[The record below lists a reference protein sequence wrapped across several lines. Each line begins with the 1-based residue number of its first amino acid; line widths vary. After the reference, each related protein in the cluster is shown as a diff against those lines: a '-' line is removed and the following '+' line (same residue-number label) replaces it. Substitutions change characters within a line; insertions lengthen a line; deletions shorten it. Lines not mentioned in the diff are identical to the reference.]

1 VIARRIFR
9 LGGAVV
15 LVASGIYFFVYL
27 WRWEWNRAV
36 VAGILFLAAEVGLSA
51 AVVLD
56 RLRNLSFIASG
67 GTPDPQVLARL
78 KETAPPARNF
88 FAWLSPR
95 QGHAGVFVPVL
106 LGMGV
111 VASALAAVI
120 ERLARSTAKPVME
133 RGLAARLGPLSWP
146 ATGLA
151 EPHADPTAILSRP
164 VRR

>member
-1 VIARRIFR
+1 MIARRIFR
-9 LGGAVV
+9 LGGTVV

-51 AVVLD
+51 AVILD
-56 RLRNLSFIASG
+56 RIRNLSFASG
-67 GTPDPQVLARL
+67 GGADPQVLARL

-95 QGHAGVFVPVL
+95 QGHVGVFVPVL

-111 VASALAAVI
+111 VASALAAVV

-146 ATGLA
+146 STGLVR
-151 EPHADPTAILSRP
+151 PHADPTAILSRP

>member
-1 VIARRIFR
+1 MIARQIGR
-9 LGGAVV
+9 LGGLAV
-15 LVASGIYFFVYL
+15 LLASGLYFLVYL

-51 AVVLD
+51 AVILD
-56 RLRNLSFIASG
+56 RLRNLSFTG
-67 GTPDPQVLARL
+67 GKPDPQVLARL
-78 KETAPPARNF
+78 QETAPPARNF

-111 VASALAAVI
+111 VASALAAVV

-133 RGLAARLGPLSWP
+133 RGLASRLGPLSWP
-146 ATGLA
+146 AAGLA
-151 EPHADPTAILSRP
+151 RPHADPTALLSRP

>member
-1 VIARRIFR
+1 MIARRIFR
-9 LGGAVV
+9 LGGTVV

-51 AVVLD
+51 AVILD
-56 RLRNLSFIASG
+56 RLRNLSRGA
-67 GTPDPQVLARL
+67 PDPQVLSRL

-111 VASALAAVI
+111 VASALAAVV
-120 ERLARSTAKPVME
+120 ERIARSTAKPVME

-146 ATGLA
+146 STGLA
-151 EPHADPTAILSRP
+151 QPHVDPTAILSRP

>member
-1 VIARRIFR
+1 MIARRIFR
-9 LGGAVV
+9 LGGTVV

-51 AVVLD
+51 ATILD
-56 RLRNLSFIASG
+56 RLRGLSFAASR
-67 GTPDPQVLARL
+67 GTSDPQVLARL
-78 KETAPPARNF
+78 HETAPPPRNY

-95 QGHAGVFVPVL
+95 EGHTSVFVPVL

-111 VASALAAVI
+111 VASALAAIV
-120 ERLARSTAKPVME
+120 ERLARATAKPVME
-133 RGLAARLGPLSWP
+133 RDLAARLGPVSWP
-146 ATGLA
+146 TTGLVR
-151 EPHADPTAILSRP
+151 PHVDPTAVLSRP

>member
-1 VIARRIFR
+1 MIARRIFR

-15 LVASGIYFFVYL
+15 LVASGFYFFVYL

-51 AVVLD
+51 AVILD
-56 RLRNLSFIASG
+56 RVRNLSFTAPRG
-67 GTPDPQVLARL
+67 PADPQVLARL
-78 KETAPPARNF
+78 QETAPPARNF

-111 VASALAAVI
+111 VASALAAVV

-133 RGLAARLGPLSWP
+133 RGLASRLGPLSWP
-146 ATGLA
+146 AAGLSR
-151 EPHADPTAILSRP
+151 PHADPTAILSRP

>member
-1 VIARRIFR
+1 MIARRIFR
-9 LGGAVV
+9 LGGMVV
-15 LVASGIYFFVYL
+15 LVASGLDFFIFL
-27 WRWEWNRAV
+27 WRWEWNRAM
-36 VAGILFLAAEVGLSA
+36 VAGVLFLAAEVGLSA
-51 AVVLD
+51 AVILD
-56 RLRNLSFIASG
+56 RLRNLSLTG
-67 GTPDPQVLARL
+67 GKADPQVLTRL
-78 KETAPPARNF
+78 QETAPPSRNF

-111 VASALAAVI
+111 VASALAAVV

-146 ATGLA
+146 STGLSQ
-151 EPHADPTAILSRP
+151 PHADPTVILSRP

>member
-15 LVASGIYFFVYL
+15 LLASGLYFFIYL

-56 RLRNLSFIASG
+56 RIRNLSFAASG
-67 GTPDPQVLARL
+67 GADPQVLSRL

-95 QGHAGVFVPVL
+95 QGHTGVFVPVL

-111 VASALAAVI
+111 VASALAAVV

-146 ATGLA
+146 STGLA
-151 EPHADPTAILSRP
+151 QPHADPTAILSRP